1 MEIDKEE
8 LKFIFK
14 YMPNSELEKF
24 NQYMESVVLAIKI
37 NDSPE
42 FVKEVIED
50 FIKKYPFAKKY
61 LDKMLKKY
69 D

>member
-8 LKFIFK
+8 LRFICK
-14 YMPNSELEKF
+14 YMPYSELEKF
-24 NQYMESVVLAIKI
+24 KHYLKSVRLAVAI

-42 FVKEVIED
+42 FVKEVIND

-61 LDKMLKKY
+61 LDKILQKY